1 MERCVFCGN
10 TRKSA
15 PLVRFFAVPKEPGL
29 KRIQW
34 LYALGDKDMGAKD
47 RVCFYKIS
55 NVLFELNLGLWNTFS
70 SGTSI

>member
-34 LYALGDKDMGAKD
+34 LYALGDKEMGPKD
-47 RVCFYKIS
+47 RVCFIYLNLLK
-55 NVLFELNLGLWNTFS
+55 LNLGLWNTFS
-70 SGTSI
+70 TRSSIK